1 MKCLESYISLAALL
15 CLLFLAATPLKAQE
29 VRGSILGRVTDPSGS
44 LVPGATITVTNEGTN
59 SGISVSSNED
69 GNYNIPFLL
78 PGRYTVMVE
87 APGFKKAIQRGV
99 VVQVQDRLTLNF
111 ALDVGAV
118 TETVSVTGENPA
130 LQTANGDLGQ
140 VVTREFLDR
149 LPTAGQSPLN
159 LADMAPGVVTSSG
172 GVTSNAQNDISIN
185 GGNGKNRGNDV
196 TVDGIPNLSARQ
208 RGLAVT
214 MPMAD
219 AVQEFKVNTTM
230 FDASLGHSNG
240 GSLSVTTRSGT
251 NDLHGTLYLYFV
263 NRALNANSWT
273 NNRLGQL
280 KPATKVNEEGVT
292 VGGPVRLPYYDG
304 RNHTFFFFGF
314 ERTENARPLSRQ
326 ARVPTAL
333 ERTGDFSQTLA
344 PNGQPIKIFNPF
356 STVVNANGGF
366 VSRPEFAGAKI
377 PSNFLNPVG
386 LAVLAQYPLP
396 TISGNVPIGGI
407 NWTGSSTFTTTTK
420 NYQARVDHQIS
431 SRQRLYVR
439 FSALRHFQSPTPNF
453 FEGVF
458 SFPIEGETDVANDY
472 RRNHSVAIDDTITF
486 SSTLVA
492 SFRYGFTRTNINVSA
507 AGDGLDPAILKL
519 PAIIINNQFDKAW
532 PVFDLAVD
540 GAPSLGSRSRRSVND
555 IHAFLAN
562 FNKLLGNQ
570 TFRFGADYR
579 LLRWNEPNPGTA
591 ANGRFLF
598 NKTLTRS
605 NPTSSSTETSSG
617 SAMASLLLGLPRTTG
632 GIGSNSTLSLQNHY
646 LGLFF
651 QDDIKFNSKLTIN
664 LGMRWELET
673 PFTERYDRLPY
684 GFDPNAQLGITL
696 PTVTLPASVGG
707 GTLTVPPLH
716 GGLLFVNKDG
726 QSRSQGKTDWNN
738 FGPRVSFAYAL
749 NEKTVVRGGYG
760 IFYSSYAVN
769 IDSGTPTT
777 AASFGAITPYVG
789 STNSDVTVIPGVT
802 LSNPFPNGLLSPTGS
817 TLGVKSLLGNSIT
830 FVNQDRVLPYIQ
842 QWQLS
847 IQRALPWKTLFE
859 AAYVGTHAVKLF
871 ENFNLDELPDRFNT
885 STDTAASVPNSFLG
899 VLPATSTL
907 GQGTT
912 IRVNKLRVPFPQF
925 DQVNIQSMN
934 TGRAQYHGLQLRL
947 QKRLSQGL
955 NFVSNYAFSKILE
968 YTANSLVNQ
977 RHYRTVATDD
987 RTHIFRLFATYD
999 LPVGHGRA
1007 FGSKWPGWLDRV
1019 AGGWGI
1025 TWVTKYTSGEPLEIV
1040 DGSRG
1045 RPFIIRDPRL
1055 KGAVSNRT
1063 GDLKDPV
1070 TKLPLNPYF
1079 DTGAFSHLPDFTASP
1094 AQVRYGWLRGPSRTE
1109 NGMVLFKTISL
1120 FENVKLEVRSEISN
1134 IFNSPIFNNPGI
1146 DLAAPATF
1154 GVISSAGGNRTIQVG
1169 GKLRW

>member
-1 MKCLESYISLAALL
+1 MRRLEFCIRLVVFLSLLSLAAS
-15 CLLFLAATPLKAQE
+15 PLKAQE
-29 VRGSILGRVTDPSGS
+29 TRGSILGRITDPSGA
-44 LVPGATITVTNEGTN
+44 LVPGATITVTNEATN
-59 SGISVSSNED
+59 TKVAARSNDD
-69 GNYNIPFLL
+69 GNYNVPFLP
-78 PGRYTVMVE
+78 PGSYMVLVE
-87 APGFKKAIQRGV
+87 ATGFKKALQKGI
-99 VVQVQDRLTLNF
+99 VVQVQDRIALNF
-111 ALDVGAV
+111 ALEVGAV
-118 TETVSVTGENPA
+118 TETVSVTSEPPA

-140 VVTREFLDR
+140 VVNRDFLDR

-159 LADMAPGVVTSSG
+159 FADMAPGVVTSSG

-196 TVDGIPNLSARQ
+196 TVDGIPNISARQ

-230 FDASLGHSNG
+230 FDASLGRSNG
-240 GSLSVTTRSGT
+240 GSMSVTTRSGT
-251 NDLHGTLYLYFV
+251 NSLHGTAYLYFV

-273 NNRLGQL
+273 NNRLGQR
-280 KPATKVNEEGVT
+280 KPAIKVNEEGGT
-292 VGGPVRLPYYDG
+292 VGGPVRLPYYKG
-304 RNHTFFFFGF
+304 RNRTFFFFGF

-333 ERTGDFSQTLA
+333 ERIGDFSQTLA

-356 STVVNANGGF
+356 STVVNSSGGF
-366 VSRPEFAGAKI
+366 VSRAEFTGAKI
-377 PSNFLNPVG
+377 PSNLLNPVG
-386 LAVLAQYPLP
+386 LAVLSQYPQP
-396 TISGNVPIGGI
+396 TISGNIPIGGI

-420 NYQARVDHQIS
+420 NFQARVDEQIS

-453 FEGVF
+453 FDGVF
-458 SFPIEGETDVANDY
+458 SFPTEGETDVANDY

-486 SSTLVA
+486 NSTFVA
-492 SFRYGFTRTNINVSA
+492 SFRYGFTRTKIQVSA
-507 AGDGLDPAILKL
+507 AGDGRDPAILKL
-519 PAIIINNQFDKAW
+519 PAIVINNQFNPAW
-532 PVFDLAVD
+532 SVFDISVD
-540 GAPSLGSRSRRSVND
+540 GAPSLGSRPRQSAND
-555 IHAFLAN
+555 IHALLAN
-562 FNKLLGNQ
+562 FNKLSGNQ

-605 NPTSSSTETSSG
+605 NPTSSSTEASSG
-617 SAMASLLLGLPRTTG
+617 SAMAALLLGLPRTTG
-632 GIGSNSTLSLQNHY
+632 GLGSNSTLSLQNHY

-651 QDDIKFNSKLTIN
+651 QDDIKVNSKLTVN

-673 PFTERYDRLPY
+673 PFTERFDRLPY

-696 PTVTLPASVGG
+696 PTIILPASIGG
-707 GTLTVPPLH
+707 GTLTLPPLH
-716 GGLLFVNKDG
+716 GGLQFVNKDG
-726 QSRSQGKTDWNN
+726 QSRQQGKTDWNN
-738 FGPRVSFAYAL
+738 FGPRVSFAYGL
-749 NEKTVVRGGYG
+749 NDKTVVRGGYG
-760 IFYSSYAVN
+760 IFYSAYAVN

-777 AASFGAITPYVG
+777 AASFNAITPYIG
-789 STNSDVTVIPGVT
+789 TTNNDVTVIPGVN

-817 TLGVKSLLGNSIT
+817 SLGVKSLLGNAIT
-830 FVNQDRVLPYIQ
+830 FVSADRVLPYIQ
-842 QWQLS
+842 QWQFS
-847 IQRALPWKTLFE
+847 IQRALPWKTIFE
-859 AAYVGTHAVKLF
+859 AAYVGTHALKLY

-885 STDTAASVPNSFLG
+885 SVDTSASVPNPFLG
-899 VLPATSTL
+899 VLPSNSSL
-907 GQGTT
+907 GQGAT

-947 QKRLSQGL
+947 QKRLSNGL

-968 YTANSLVNQ
+968 YTATSAVNP
-977 RHYRTVATDD
+977 RRYRTVAADD
-987 RTHIFRLFATYD
+987 RSHIFRLFATYD
-999 LPVGHGRA
+999 LPWGRGRA
-1007 FGSKWPGWLDRV
+1007 FGRGWPTWLDNV

-1045 RPFIIRDPRL
+1045 RPIVIRDPNLPGPVKKRL
-1055 KGAVSNRT
+1055 

-1079 DTGAFSHLPDFTASP
+1079 DVGAFAHLPDFTASP
-1094 AQVRYGWLRGPSRTE
+1094 SPVRYGWLRGPSRLE
-1109 NGMVLFKTISL
+1109 NGVVLFKTISL
-1120 FENVKLEVRSEISN
+1120 FENVKFEVRGEISN
-1134 IFNSPIFNNPGI
+1134 IFNSPIFNNPGV
-1146 DLAAPATF
+1146 DFAAPATF
-1154 GVISSAGGNRTIQVG
+1154 GVISSAGGNRSIQVG